1 MFIFRG
7 IFLSIGFVLV
17 SESALDEFFNTADEQ
32 MSRMALTMPGR
43 ESSFSEIYS
52 HYGGRYVF
60 NLHLIE
66 KENKTTNHS

>member
-1 MFIFRG
+1 MVSPHLPLI
-7 IFLSIGFVLV
+7 LHIGFVLV

-43 ESSFSEIYS
+43 ESSFSENYS

-60 NLHLIE
+60 NLHFIE
-66 KENKTTNHS
+66 KKLEK